1 MPHSSSSIEP
11 EELSIHEMLVQPVFS
26 SSSEEPPREEWSS
39 LIAITIEDPPKMALY
54 KDGLYN
60 PGSGEICTKY
70 IPMSASS
77 ILIHPYYN
85 YPGIKDPG
93 VLRALLDPE
102 EQKYYPTDGQ
112 ELYLDECEKM
122 KVIPVR
128 PFWRGLLERS
138 IDLKYYGVNPIGMR
152 AMCKALYYN
161 NNVVRLDLTSN
172 FLDNDAC
179 YHLGQLIAEN
189 TVLQE
194 LVLCGCRIQ
203 CSGVR
208 RIVAKLYG
216 RSLDLLDLSRNQ
228 LGDKGFEYVAEQLF
242 KGAVIKRLNLSF
254 NELGME
260 SALSFAR
267 AIEGNNTISHL
278 DLSWNQLSTLKGPT
292 ELMEKLGENKF
303 LVELNVSWNALK
315 IAKPLRKLLSAPS
328 LRILDLSNNKLPR
341 TAPKLLG
348 VSLVK
353 ARRLDTLDVS
363 NNPFT
368 PDDALTLLRALEKK
382 KVRLNNLIMDN
393 IAVAKEFVEECKRIL
408 KHDYR
413 KNTNVTY
420 GNILYNYALSTADMR
435 LIIMK
440 RLDFLT
446 KRPGKK
452 AKLDIALYFLE
463 KRKTLE
469 TMQPREILR
478 DLKAAGA
485 NVDED
490 LINHLAESFPGPMTD
505 KGANTVKLDRVVDM
519 IQRLWPERKLPPTP
533 PPEPEQPEVLKKKGN
548 KGKKK
553 K

>member
-1 MPHSSSSIEP
+1 MPHSSSSVVS
-11 EELSIHEMLVQPVFS
+11 EELSVHEILHQPVFS
-26 SSSEEPPREEWSS
+26 SSSEEPPTEEWSS
-39 LIAITIEDPPKMALY
+39 LVALSIEDAPKMALY
-54 KDGLYN
+54 KHGLYN
-60 PGSGEICTKY
+60 PGSGEICAKY

-93 VLRALLDPE
+93 VLQALLDPE
-102 EQKYYPTDGQ
+102 EHKQYLTDGQ

-128 PFWRGLLERS
+128 PFWRGLLQRT
-138 IDLKYYGVNPIGMR
+138 IDLKYYGVNPIGVQ
-152 AMCKALYYN
+152 AMCKALSYN

-179 YHLGQLIAEN
+179 YHLGQLLGEN

-194 LVLCGCRIQ
+194 LILSGCRIQ
-203 CSGVR
+203 CRGVR
-208 RIVAKLYG
+208 RIVVKLYG

-228 LGDKGFEYVAEQLF
+228 LGDKGFEYVAEQLLR
-242 KGAVIKRLNLSF
+242 GAVIKRLNLSF
-254 NELGME
+254 NELGMD

-278 DLSWNQLSTLKGPT
+278 DLSWNQLSTMKGTT
-292 ELMEKLGENKF
+292 ELIEKLGGNKF

-328 LRILDLSNNKLPR
+328 LRVLDLSNNKLPR
-341 TAPKLLG
+341 TAPRLLG
-348 VSLVK
+348 LGLVK
-353 ARRLDTLDVS
+353 ARRLDTLDLS

-368 PDDALTLLRALEKK
+368 PDDALYLLRALEKK

-393 IAVAKEFVEECKRIL
+393 IAVTREFLEERKRIL
-408 KHDYR
+408 KHSYR

-420 GNILYNYALSTADMR
+420 GNVLYNYSLSTADMR

-440 RLDFLT
+440 RLDFIT

-452 AKLDIALYFLE
+452 TQMDIALYFLE

-469 TMQPREILR
+469 LMQPREILR
-478 DLKAAGA
+478 DLKAAGIT
-485 NVDED
+485 VDEN
-490 LINHLAESFPGPMTD
+490 LVNHLAESFPGPMSD
-505 KGANTVKLDRVVDM
+505 KGTSTIKLDRVVDM

-533 PPEPEQPEVLKKKGN
+533 PPEPEIEVEKKKGK

-553 K
+553 N